1 MNPVK
6 RLKIYVL
13 GPRDYPEAIVTVR
26 EHLVTGLPELVER
39 ARAQN
44 PAVRLDEII
53 ATIWRLGCYRL
64 GQNLL
69 RGIPVRA
76 KDHPAAGTTVMA
88 PAVKKARRVTR
99 RHHARGKLHSAA
111 S

>member
-6 RLKIYVL
+6 RLKIYLL
-13 GPRDYPEAIVTVR
+13 GPRDYPEALVTIP
-26 EHLVTGLPELVER
+26 EHLLAGLPDLVER

-44 PAVRLDEII
+44 PAVRLDTII

-69 RGIPVRA
+69 RGIPVRVREP
-76 KDHPAAGTTVMA
+76 PARLGD
-88 PAVKKARRVTR
+88 
-99 RHHARGKLHSAA
+99 
-111 S
+111 